1 MSDLVETALE
11 FPAVLFTF
19 ALLVVLVFWV
29 LVVTGLADLDDGEL
43 LSIPMAAAVSF
54 FVAVAWFVTLAGTH
68 LFTGGPARVAVLAV
82 ALAGGWLSARL
93 LLSAVRKALPA
104 VRAPSR
110 TDFVG
115 RLCVLRTSTVTR
127 DFGQAEVH
135 AEDGSSAVI
144 QVRQTGTDTFR
155 AGGTALIFDYDA
167 EGEFF
172 WVMPYEGEL

>member
-1 MSDLVETALE
+1 MGELVQTALE

-29 LVVTGLADLDDGEL
+29 LVVTGLIGLDDGEL
-43 LSIPMAAAVSF
+43 LSVPVAAAVSI
-54 FVAVAWFVTLAGTH
+54 FVAVAWFLTLAGTA
-68 LFTGGPARVAVLAV
+68 LFTGGLARAAALAV

-93 LLSAVRKALPA
+93 LLTAVRKALPA
-104 VRAPSR
+104 VKAPSR

-115 RLCVLRTSTVTR
+115 RTCVLRTSAVTR

-172 WVMPYEGEL
+172 WVMPFEGEL

>member
-1 MSDLVETALE
+1 MGDLVRTALE

-29 LVVTGLADLDDGEL
+29 LVVAGLVGLDDGEL
-43 LSIPMAAAVSF
+43 LSVPMAAAVSM
-54 FVAVAWFVTLAGTH
+54 FVAFAWFVTLAGTA
-68 LFTGGPARVAVLAV
+68 LFTGGPARVATLAV
-82 ALAGGWLSARL
+82 ALAGGWLGGRFL
-93 LLSAVRKALPA
+93 LAVVRRALPA
-104 VRAPSR
+104 DRAPSR

-115 RLCVLRTSTVTR
+115 RLCVLRTGTVTR

-155 AGGTALIFDYDA
+155 AGGTALIFDYDV